1 MFRLTTMA
9 AVVTFVCTA
18 LDLAGSAAY
27 QGSVPPYR
35 PVVPPPSL
43 TTYGGYGYHGG
54 YGTTAAGSAMQ
65 GMASVIS
72 AQGNYNLA
80 TSAAAV
86 NMTQA
91 QRNHI
96 QNRQLATNTYF
107 EMRAAN
113 RAAVVAERGPPP
125 TMEQLVRL
133 ASEGAPKPLPSSQLD
148 PVTGKIAWPELLQDD
163 RYAPQRSQLEELV
176 GRHSQ
181 YGALGLSEQAQA
193 RKIVDG
199 MFQDLRARIREV
211 PPQTYTA
218 ARGFLQS
225 LLFTLT
231 GSTL

>member
-1 MFRLTTMA
+1 MHRITGCFACLTFA
-9 AVVTFVCTA
+9 VLAVVWCGEA
-18 LDLAGSAAY
+18 SS
-27 QGSVPPYR
+27 QGSRGSYQ
-35 PVVPPPSL
+35 PVVPSPSMN
-43 TTYGGYGYHGG
+43 TYGGYGWSGG

-96 QNRQLATNTYF
+96 QNRQMWTNTYF

-113 RAAVVAERGPPP
+113 RAAVAAERRPPP
-125 TMEQLVRL
+125 TMEQLARL

-148 PVTGKIAWPELLQDD
+148 PVTGKVAWPELLQDD
-163 RYAPQRSQLEELV
+163 RYAPQRGQLEELV

-193 RKIVDG
+193 RKIVDS

-211 PPQTYTA
+211 PPQSYSA
-218 ARGFLQS
+218 ARSFLQS